1 MTVKPIR
8 ALLFDLD
15 GTIADTGELHYRA
28 TIETLGEFGAKVD
41 RATYDRVIHGA
52 TNADIVDYFFPD
64 GGGRARDHYA
74 DTKERRFRRSVNG
87 LKPLPGLMNLLDWAA
102 QRKIAT
108 AVVTNAPAA
117 NKDCILGALG
127 LAGHFDAVILGDD
140 LPRGKPD
147 PLPYLMAIEELGV
160 GPDEA
165 VGFEDSAPGVRSVA
179 GAGVFAVGILSGLPE
194 AVLVGEGAG
203 MVIQDFR
210 DAQLM
215 VFLRQ
220 TFNEHQYQLKPA

>member
-1 MTVKPIR
+1 MTAKPIR

-28 TIETLGEFGAKVD
+28 TIETLEEFGAKVD
-41 RATYDRVIHGA
+41 RATYDRIIHGA

-64 GGGRARDHYA
+64 SGRARDHYA
-74 DTKERRFRRSVNG
+74 DAKERRFRASVNG
-87 LKPLPGLMNLLDWAA
+87 LKPLPGLTDLLHWAA

-117 NKDCILGALG
+117 NTDRILGALG
-127 LAGHFDAVILGDD
+127 LAERFDAIILGDD

-147 PLPYLMAIEELGV
+147 PLPYLMAVETLGV
-160 GPDEA
+160 DSTEA

-179 GAGVFAVGILSGLPE
+179 GAGVFAVGILSGLSE
-194 AVLVGEGAG
+194 ATLVGEGAR
-203 MVIQDFR
+203 MVIADFR
-210 DAQLM
+210 DGRLM
-215 VFLRQ
+215 EYLRGRDP
-220 TFNEHQYQLKPA
+220 FSPNRP

>member
-28 TIETLGEFGAKVD
+28 TIETLEEFGAQVD

-64 GGGRARDHYA
+64 NGEARDAYA
-74 DTKERRFRRSVNG
+74 DTKERRFRASVDG
-87 LKPLPGLMNLLDWAA
+87 LEPLPGLMELLDWAA
-102 QRKIAT
+102 RREIAT
-108 AVVTNAPAA
+108 AVVTNAPAE
-117 NKDCILGALG
+117 NKDCVLGALG
-127 LAGHFDAVILGDD
+127 LAERFDVVILGDD

-147 PLPYLMAIEELGV
+147 PLPYLMAVESLGV
-160 GPDEA
+160 EPAKA

-179 GAGVFAVGILSGLPE
+179 GAGVFAVGILSGLSE
-194 AVLVGEGAG
+194 ATLVGEGARI
-203 MVIQDFR
+203 VIQDFR
-210 DAQLM
+210 DERLM
-215 VFLRQ
+215 EHLRGREPRSSAR
-220 TFNEHQYQLKPA
+220 NR